1 LRIICIIDIC
11 TLWGVYLLM
20 ATDCLNCCRHPQFTS
35 QVILSSTRTVH
46 ESRTPNGR
54 DIYGIELAIH
64 LIHCS
69 LPMQHYSDIST
80 TLRNDSRT
88 EDDREERAR
97 RVRSTALSK
106 AVSSIPTCGY
116 VDRRDKIDHHVKEC
130 E

>member
-1 LRIICIIDIC
+1 
-11 TLWGVYLLM
+11 
-20 ATDCLNCCRHPQFTS
+20 
-35 QVILSSTRTVH
+35 
-46 ESRTPNGR
+46 
-54 DIYGIELAIH
+54 
-64 LIHCS
+64 
-69 LPMQHYSDIST
+69 MQHYSDIST